1 MLLKKLS
8 IVTPVFNDWESF
20 ERLIQDLSDLSKKFD
35 LKINLIAVNDG
46 STTELIKNKI
56 NTLNLV
62 EIKVLQLV
70 SNLGHQRAIALGLV
84 EAYSYEDSQGV
95 VVLDCDGEDKV
106 DDILQLINNDSSS
119 IVVAKR
125 SSRSEGIKFTLLY
138 ITLQYLIILTSYYYK
153 FILILHNE

>member
-1 MLLKKLS
+1 MLLKNIS

-20 ERLIQDLSDLSKKFD
+20 ERLTQDLSDLSKKLD

-106 DDILQLINNDSSS
+106 SDIPKLIEKTN
-119 IVVAKR
+119 
-125 SSRSEGIKFTLLY
+125 
-138 ITLQYLIILTSYYYK
+138 
-153 FILILHNE
+153 